1 MFMET
6 KKLTIICVTIIVIL
20 LIVVGAVVLTSM
32 NAKQDSKVKITSNK
46 TMYEGGTLK
55 VKLTDLNKTPIVNE
69 NINVTINDK
78 NGKQKVKK
86 TLKTNSKGVAKLKL
100 DLKKG
105 KYTVNAAY
113 GGNENYTENSTSQK
127 LTIKEKVKKA
137 TKTSPAVTYQ
147 KYSPQFGTYVNE
159 YTDSNGVQH
168 IDGANGMRVSY
179 DPSTGVETFDDGNGY
194 VESTYMG

>member
-6 KKLTIICVTIIVIL
+6 KKLTIICVAIIVIL

-78 NGKQKVKK
+78 
-86 TLKTNSKGVAKLKL
+86 
-100 DLKKG
+100 
-105 KYTVNAAY
+105 
-113 GGNENYTENSTSQK
+113 
-127 LTIKEKVKKA
+127 
-137 TKTSPAVTYQ
+137 
-147 KYSPQFGTYVNE
+147 
-159 YTDSNGVQH
+159 
-168 IDGANGMRVSY
+168 
-179 DPSTGVETFDDGNGY
+179 
-194 VESTYMG
+194 